1 MEVIS
6 ENLETH
12 HIQEILYMDSNN
24 VTNKSLL
31 SSHFVN
37 KRRLLADW
45 TEKGKRLNKQKEKK
59 RDLRMKEERSKRKQK
74 EFRKNTTIDE
84 E

>member
-1 MEVIS
+1 MKEMEAS
-6 ENLETH
+6 T
-12 HIQEILYMDSNN
+12 
-24 VTNKSLL
+24 
-31 SSHFVN
+31 
-37 KRRLLADW
+37 
-45 TEKGKRLNKQKEKK
+45 KEKK